1 MPVKQDGT
9 LHASTLKTRRVP
21 DDRRV
26 DAPGAPT
33 GRFIGL
39 GDLKGWDTRCRILE
53 ITDVSGHGV
62 NDAIDAEVA
71 IVIQPLRAEGGIEEV
86 LVDDGPQLRVGYGE
100 GYFIDVVGVV
110 PAGLPTSEH
119 TQGAR
124 GLDHETQK
132 FMRDIPAADQAGIE
146 PGHGALQDLAGAGQ
160 HGDPLSDHE
169 KNLRARQA
177 EWQRV
182 YAEALSRD
190 PTDVED
196 ARQAANQATGLDV
209 QSAEDNVFP
218 GPDAGEQAEPTAT
231 EPPPPTQEEL
241 EAAHARIFQ
250 AELEQ
255 TPDDPDRALAAANE
269 ATGLEVERI
278 TPQEPTRQ
286 DV

>member
-146 PGHGALQDLAGAGQ
+146 PGHGALQDLAGAGS
-160 HGDPLSDHE
+160 HGDPVPDEE
-169 KNLRARQA
+169 KAARAREA
-177 EWQRV
+177 EFQRV
-182 YAEALSRD
+182 FAAELSKA
-190 PTDVED
+190 PEDVEGAID
-196 ARQAANQATGLDV
+196 RAQERTGLKIEPATV
-209 QSAEDNVFP
+209 AE
-218 GPDAGEQAEPTAT
+218 EPS
-231 EPPPPTQEEL
+231 PSPPTQEEL
-241 EAAHARIFQ
+241 EAAHARIFR
-250 AELEQ
+250 AELEA
-255 TPDDPDRALAAANE
+255 TPDDPDRALQAAND
-269 ATGLEVERI
+269 ATGLNVERV

>member
-9 LHASTLKTRRVP
+9 LHASTLKARRVP
-21 DDRRV
+21 DDQRV

-39 GDLKGWDTRCRILE
+39 GDLKGWDTPCRILE
-53 ITDVSGHGV
+53 VTDRAGHQV
-62 NDAIDAEVA
+62 NDAIDAEVS
-71 IVIQPLRAEGGIEEV
+71 IVIQPRTDSSVG

-110 PAGLPTSEH
+110 PPGLPTSEH
-119 TQGAR
+119 TPGAR
-124 GLDHETQK
+124 GLDHPTQE
-132 FMRDIPAADQAGIE
+132 FMADIPAADQTGIQ
-146 PGHGALQDLAGAGQ
+146 PGRGALQDLAGAGE
-160 HGDPLSDHE
+160 HGDPLPIEE
-169 KNLRARQA
+169 KDLRADQA

-182 YAEALSRD
+182 YADHLNRHPE
-190 PTDVED
+190 DVHGAIAAAED
-196 ARQAANQATGLDV
+196 ATGLQPV
-209 QSAEDNVFP
+209 VTGEEFS
-218 GPDAGEQAEPTAT
+218 GPDSEPAQA
-231 EPPPPTQEEL
+231 PPTQEEL

-269 ATGLEVERI
+269 ATGLNVERI